1 MAWLALFPSV
11 DAFLTFILRSL
22 DPKVDY
28 FLSFKGMEILPSI
41 SRSIKQPWEA
51 ILKNEEQ

>member
-28 FLSFKGMEILPSI
+28 FLSFKGMEMLPSI